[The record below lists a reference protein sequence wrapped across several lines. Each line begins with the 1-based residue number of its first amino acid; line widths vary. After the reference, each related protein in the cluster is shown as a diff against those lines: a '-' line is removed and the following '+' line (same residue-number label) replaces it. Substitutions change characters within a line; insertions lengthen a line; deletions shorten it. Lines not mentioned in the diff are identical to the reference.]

1 MSLSKY
7 RINLEDEL
15 VILETIERKLL
26 HLYDANNTLLVSLK
40 DLIMQKR
47 NDLSRSEENITG
59 IWKD

>member
-15 VILETIERKLL
+15 VILETIEKRLL

-40 DLIMQKR
+40 DLIRQKR
-47 NDLSRSEENITG
+47 NDLARSEENITG